1 MIWCPSGAEV
11 TSGVQRR
18 ASGRDAG
25 RCIDRLERICATLP
39 EVGQRPGG
47 EGHRHIAYLVGR
59 RTFAYFT
66 DDHHGDGRLALICKA
81 APGEQPALVAG
92 DPERFFVP
100 PYLGHRGWVGLW
112 LDRPGVDWAEATEL
126 MVEAY
131 GLTAPKRLLREQTG
145 RARKLP
151 PSTAP

>member
-1 MIWCPSGAEV
+1 MTPAA
-11 TSGVQRR
+11 TS
-18 ASGRDAG
+18 
-25 RCIDRLERICATLP
+25 T
-39 EVGQRPGG
+39 
-47 EGHRHIAYLVGR
+47 YLVGR

-81 APGEQPALVAG
+81 GPGEQPALVAG